1 VGWLTD
7 SSLQARRIGSFR
19 QLLVAVPD
27 LARSMNSVE
36 PENLSGLPF
45 IANAALK
52 EPLDWRFS
60 RNKQDR
66 QTVRMSSVMTINTTP
81 GVLEATL
88 AGGGMSIL
96 PDFLVDDHV
105 HSGRLVTIL
114 PAWTLP
120 SGGIHAVYPA
130 SRFRPPKVTRFVE
143 MLGRKP
149 SGAVSAE

>member
-1 VGWLTD
+1 
-7 SSLQARRIGSFR
+7 
-19 QLLVAVPD
+19 
-27 LARSMNSVE
+27 
-36 PENLSGLPF
+36 
-45 IANAALK
+45 
-52 EPLDWRFS
+52 
-60 RNKQDR
+60 
-66 QTVRMSSVMTINTTP
+66 MSSAMTINTTP

-143 MLGRKP
+143 MLGRKH